1 MNKRSLIS
9 VIAVVA
15 FTINLSSIAFAEPN
29 TSETQTIQENKV
41 KYEQL
46 DDETLKINSEIT
58 KLNNEIES
66 INVQLEKNNSEINNT
81 EIEIENINKKVENA
95 KIELGKREDT
105 MDKRLRS
112 MYKTNMSSGM
122 IAYLITSDNI
132 FDLFYRFQAMN
143 KLLSIDK
150 ETITEINEKKSE
162 LVKDAKAIDE
172 KKDNLKNLK
181 VSIEN
186 DLNEVN
192 KKKEEQE
199 VVLSNLNSRKDE
211 IMDIIESNEVNL
223 LSHSLSIINSGSSS
237 IAEIREAIT
246 SLNYMIPQLNSNY
259 AISLAEEGIASGNNQ
274 IATIESASSSDEA
287 VYSPEDNSGT
297 TANNNNNNNGSYLS
311 TFSMSATAYTGA
323 GLTAMGIKPVRD
335 PNGLSSVSV
344 DPSVIPLGSKFYV
357 EGYGYAIASDTGGL
371 IKGNKIDLY
380 MNSLEDCYAFG
391 RRTVVVHLVAYP
403 NQW

>member
-1 MNKRSLIS
+1 MNKRGFIS
-9 VIAVVA
+9 VIAAVA
-15 FTINLSSIAFAEPN
+15 FTINLSNVAFAEPN

-46 DDETLKINSEIT
+46 DDETLKLNSEIT

-66 INVQLEKNNSEINNT
+66 INIQLEKNNSEINDT
-81 EIEIENINKKVENA
+81 EIEIENINKKVEDS
-95 KIELGKREDT
+95 KIELEKREST

-150 ETITEINEKKSE
+150 EIISEINEKKSE
-162 LVKDAKAIDE
+162 LVKDAKSIDE
-172 KKDNLKNLK
+172 KKENLKNLR

-186 DLNEVN
+186 DLNKVN

-199 VVLSNLNSRKDE
+199 VVLDDLNSRKDD
-211 IMDIIESNEVNL
+211 IMAIIEANEVNL
-223 LSHSLSIINSGSSS
+223 LSHSLSIINSSSSS
-237 IAEIREAIT
+237 ISEIREAIT
-246 SLNYMIPQLNSNY
+246 NLNYIIPQLNSNY

-274 IATIESASSSDEA
+274 IATIEAAS
-287 VYSPEDNSGT
+287 SPEDNSNT
-297 TANNNNNNNGSYLS
+297 TTDNSSTTTNNSGNYLS
-311 TFSMSATAYTGA
+311 TFSMSATAYTG
-323 GLTAMGIKPVRD
+323 GGMTAIGIKPVRD
-335 PNGLSSVSV
+335 PNGLSSISV
-344 DPSVIPLGSKFYV
+344 DPSVIQLGSKVYV

-380 MNSLEDCYAFG
+380 MNSLEECTAFG
-391 RRTVVVHLVAYP
+391 RRTVILHLIAYP